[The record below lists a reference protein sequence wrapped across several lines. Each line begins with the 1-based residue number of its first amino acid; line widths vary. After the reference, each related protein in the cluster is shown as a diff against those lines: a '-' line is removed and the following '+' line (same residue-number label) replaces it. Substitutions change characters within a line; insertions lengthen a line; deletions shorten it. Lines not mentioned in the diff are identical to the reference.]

1 MADIPAEVR
10 RLVCKRLDVAE
21 DRVRPEAS
29 LIDDLG
35 ADSLALVDLTLVLEE
50 MFDIDIP
57 DQEADGIRT
66 VRDAIISVEKHLR
79 SQRGG

>member
-1 MADIPAEVR
+1 MADVPAEVR
-10 RLVCKRLDVAE
+10 RLVCKHLDVAE
-21 DRVRPEAS
+21 DRVKPEAS

-35 ADSLALVDLTLVLEE
+35 ADSLALVDLTLVFEE

-66 VRDAIISVEKHLR
+66 GRDAVIAVEKCLR
-79 SQRGG
+79 ARRAE